1 MISNFYT
8 FLDDIQFSIIWTVNF
23 EIDPNTTN
31 VCESLSSFL
40 YYFLQI
46 LLFHLIYFTSRTHH
60 SLLEGVSFFF
70 FRQRTANEW
79 WVLFVLFWMMYN
91 FQLFKQ
97 LILKLIVTLLTCAKV
112 YRHFSMIFFTHC
124 YCTWSTSLLEG
135 FAFDRFR
142 QWTANE

>member
-1 MISNFYT
+1 MIYNFQLFEQLILKLILTLLTCAKVYRHS
-8 FLDDIQFSIIWTVNF
+8 SIIFSKYCFCTWFTLHLALIILF
-23 EIDPNTTN
+23 WKG
-31 VCESLSSFL
+31 SLS
-40 YYFLQI
+40 
-46 LLFHLIYFTSRTHH
+46 
-60 SLLEGVSFFF
+60 FF

-79 WVLFVLFWMMYN
+79 WVLFWMMYN